1 MQLYITRHGETIE
14 NKKQILM
21 GHHHGTLTKLGL
33 KQARELATKLKGEKF
48 AHIYSSDLKR
58 CVDTAEIIKEF
69 HPNTELTFTKELREL
84 NMGVMQGRK
93 WDEWLNE
100 DQDRMNRK
108 PEGGESLNELRA
120 RIVKY
125 FGKLVAKHQDEKLL
139 LISHAGVMR
148 QIISFF
154 ENLPS
159 KYVFDNVPITQGHV
173 FEVDV
178 QKDLKG
184 KVVNLPKNL
193 PKVV

>member
-1 MQLYITRHGETIE
+1 MQLYVTRHGETIE
-14 NKKQILM
+14 NKRQILM
-21 GHHHGTLTKLGL
+21 GHHHGTLTELGL
-33 KQARELATKLKGEKF
+33 KQAKDVAIKLRDKKF
-48 AHIYSSDLKR
+48 AHIYCSDLKR

-69 HPNTELTFTKELREL
+69 HPDTELTFTKELREL
-84 NMGVMQGRK
+84 NMGVMQGKK
-93 WDEWLNE
+93 WDAWLNE

-125 FGKLVAKHQDEKLL
+125 LGKLVERHHSEKLL
-139 LISHAGVMR
+139 LVSHAGVMR
-148 QIISFF
+148 QTISFF

-159 KYVFDNVPITQGHV
+159 SYVFDNIPIKQGYV
-173 FEVDV
+173 FKVDV

-193 PKVV
+193 PKVA